1 MQIFIKT
8 LHGAVF
14 DIEIPVFSTIGEIK
28 LLIEELQWI
37 PPAKQSLLFAGKQLL
52 DGRTISDFLIIYK
65 EKNKVFVS
73 TEVTPYL

>member
-52 DGRTISDFLIIYK
+52 DGRTISDYGISK
-65 EKNKVFVS
+65 ES
-73 TEVTPYL
+73 TLHLVIRFNSG